1 MKLSYCAGKTDH
13 GGNPY
18 VADIERSAIQN
29 TNFRTAIWTGSHL
42 QMTLMCIPAGG
53 EIGWEIHS
61 DTDQML
67 RVEQG
72 SGIVKMGRC
81 KNQTECQQNL
91 CKGDVIFIPAGTWHN
106 VANIGRCPL
115 KLSSVYA
122 PPNHPKGTIEP
133 TKSDAEREE

>member
-72 SGIVKMGRC
+72 SAVVKMGRC
-81 KNQTECQQNL
+81 KNQTECQQNM
-91 CKGDVIFIPAGTWHN
+91 CKSDVVFIPAGTWHN
-106 VANIGRCPL
+106 VINIGRTPL

-122 PPNHPKGTIEP
+122 PPHHPKGTIQP
-133 TKSDAEREE
+133 TKKDAEKEE